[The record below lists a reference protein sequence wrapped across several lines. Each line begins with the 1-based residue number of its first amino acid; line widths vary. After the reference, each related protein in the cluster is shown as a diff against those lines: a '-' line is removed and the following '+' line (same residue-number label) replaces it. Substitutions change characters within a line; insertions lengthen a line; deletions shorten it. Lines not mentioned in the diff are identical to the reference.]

1 MGVPYPDVF
10 PYIQRAVDE
19 LSVKSLADIQIE
31 TALTWAGRAC
41 AASHIGRLA
50 DAVEYAHEAI
60 EHAALSG
67 HDTLLQQIRSALE
80 KYGIPLFHQRD

>member
-1 MGVPYPDVF
+1 VSLVT
-10 PYIQRAVDE
+10 PYIERAIDE
-19 LSVKSLADIQIE
+19 LSVKSLADIQVE

-41 AASHIGRLA
+41 AASHMGRLA

-67 HDTLLQQIRSALE
+67 HDTLLGEIRASLE